1 LWQNIF
7 VESKLEKMNKRRIQM
22 EDGRR
27 HIIFYT
33 FGAENKDEFN
43 RRDAETPSKDVSK
56 TKKK

>member
-7 VESKLEKMNKRRIQM
+7 VESELEKMNKRRAPM

-33 FGAENKDEFN
+33 FGAENKDELN
-43 RRDAETPSKDVSK
+43 RRDAETPREKSK